1 MTKLNRKSEVTSL
14 LYLRSTGHKEG
25 SHDSVLQLDSLLEWL
40 TELRKTVYLLLLV
53 SYKGY
58 IQLRKSQIEEVHRI
72 RYGVRHGAPRG
83 QKLPAHQLKKS
94 EAEPSPPKG
103 RELHGS
109 KVKASSF
116 ALGSETGRSVW
127 AVQALLY

>member
-1 MTKLNRKSEVTSL
+1 MTKLNHKSEVTSL

-40 TELRKTVYLLLLV
+40 TELRKRVYLLLLV

-72 RYGVRHGAPRG
+72 RYGVRHGAPITSLGTPPSEDLDVVTNLQVLRALWFRG
-83 QKLPAHQLKKS
+83 FYEGFITQ
-94 EAEPSPPKG
+94 
-103 RELHGS
+103 
-109 KVKASSF
+109 V
-116 ALGSETGRSVW
+116 
-127 AVQALLY
+127 